1 MLGPKSALTVSWRAS
16 AAERRG
22 APPQL
27 GSGTRRRGSCAP
39 SSVCSP
45 APRCA
50 PRACESFSVDASL
63 GVVVRVCGADPVESR
78 EKSAAPR
85 WPLSRPTDV
94 LVAMTSPNFAEDE
107 GKVGLGVGGGEGS
120 SPRRR

>member
-1 MLGPKSALTVSWRAS
+1 M
-16 AAERRG
+16 
-22 APPQL
+22 
-27 GSGTRRRGSCAP
+27 
-39 SSVCSP
+39 
-45 APRCA
+45 
-50 PRACESFSVDASL
+50 DASL

-107 GKVGLGVGGGEGS
+107 GKVGLGVGGGDPLSRPALSLCVCAPWGLGRAYRRSSEGLGL
-120 SPRRR
+120 

>member
-1 MLGPKSALTVSWRAS
+1 MYYKDLHAVLGMEIFLDI
-16 AAERRG
+16 
-22 APPQL
+22 
-27 GSGTRRRGSCAP
+27 SG
-39 SSVCSP
+39 
-45 APRCA
+45 CA